1 MTDAQYLF
9 DLAVRQYN
17 DTAEVIE
24 RHFESVA
31 DQIRDWIPRR
41 GQFVAPPPPPRRLP
55 PASYLSSLQTWALK
69 HRAVSAGLVA
79 FFGTGAVY
87 LFLQSRSYKQRRRAK
102 RTANGARTEVVVLAG
117 SAMSPLT
124 TALALD
130 LERRGY
136 VVYVVTNSPE
146 DIQHVRS
153 QSRVDVLP
161 FNLDL
166 VHPHA
171 AQDSVARVHELLSRH
186 HYQVEGEQGHRLNLA
201 GVILIP
207 DSQFQPGPI
216 ADMSP
221 EVWSNALNAKV
232 LNTIVTTQHLWPLI
246 TDFQSRVL
254 LLTPSIIPSLNPPN
268 HGVQSTVAGALQGFS
283 ASLASELR
291 PRGVRLSHVKLG
303 HLELAGG
310 HPKSSDAKKRVK
322 GTPLRKLHDTVFDA
336 LQASRPWGTYHVGK
350 GSLTYDIIGSWL
362 PGGVVGWMMGLSH
375 TQPLRPEPR
384 MIELND
390 SGSEVGSAQWEK
402 IDESEQG
409 SSSS

>member
-1 MTDAQYLF
+1 MQPGSHADPSVLQA
-9 DLAVRQYN
+9 ARQYN

-41 GQFVAPPPPPRRLP
+41 GQFAAPPPPPRRLP
-55 PASYLSSLQTWALK
+55 PVSYLSSLQTWALK

-102 RTANGARTEVVVLAG
+102 RTAHGARTEVVVLAG

-166 VHPHA
+166 VH
-171 AQDSVARVHELLSRH
+171 V
-186 HYQVEGEQGHRLNLA
+186 
-201 GVILIP
+201 
-207 DSQFQPGPI
+207 
-216 ADMSP
+216 
-221 EVWSNALNAKV
+221 
-232 LNTIVTTQHLWPLI
+232 
-246 TDFQSRVL
+246 
-254 LLTPSIIPSLNPPN
+254 
-268 HGVQSTVAGALQGFS
+268 STL
-283 ASLASELR
+283 
-291 PRGVRLSHVKLG
+291 
-303 HLELAGG
+303 
-310 HPKSSDAKKRVK
+310 
-322 GTPLRKLHDTVFDA
+322 
-336 LQASRPWGTYHVGK
+336 
-350 GSLTYDIIGSWL
+350 
-362 PGGVVGWMMGLSH
+362 
-375 TQPLRPEPR
+375 
-384 MIELND
+384 
-390 SGSEVGSAQWEK
+390 
-402 IDESEQG
+402 
-409 SSSS
+409 